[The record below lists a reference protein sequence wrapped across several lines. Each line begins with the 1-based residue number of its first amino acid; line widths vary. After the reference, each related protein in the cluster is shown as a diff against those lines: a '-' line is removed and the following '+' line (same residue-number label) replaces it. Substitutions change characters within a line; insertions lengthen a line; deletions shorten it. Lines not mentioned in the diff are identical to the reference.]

1 MGVGEKGMERD
12 YLHGRLH
19 LGRVQVVD
27 ITGLSEQTRG
37 DTLGKLISL
46 VGVVHH
52 DICGCSVNSLVA
64 GLASDQVYGRGV
76 DRPVDLLGVVV
87 ADVGGLGDFAVDIS
101 TGAGKGGQVALV
113 VLGSAGNGFVLDT
126 TSSGAVVGM
135 TSGLVVLVAQG
146 LSSSGAGK
154 TSTVGNMSA
163 LDALGA
169 LHALSALHA
178 MGALDALHALGALG
192 ALGAHALGALGAHAL
207 GALED
212 VSTLSAVSTVG
223 SGGRGNVTAGGDAS
237 SGRMRGSRGCA
248 GDGTSVG
255 SADVGTHRASVCAG
269 GVSAGVSTNGASVC
283 AGGVSAG
290 VSSNWTGV
298 STGGGDSA
306 FAMKVMVFVV
316 VMIMTMGTFGV
327 VLAGDLIED
336 GRSLLLDG
344 LDSRGLVG
352 RDVGVVGRGVG
363 VVGHVG

>member
-1 MGVGEKGMERD
+1 MERD

-76 DRPVDLLGVVV
+76 DGPVNLLGVVV

-192 ALGAHALGALGAHAL
+192 AHAL

-237 SGRMRGSRGCA
+237 SGRMCGSRGCA

-255 SADVGTHRASVCAG
+255 SAGVGTHR
-269 GVSAGVSTNGASVC
+269 ASVC